1 MLVVETVIK
10 DYGILH
16 SSSNKRYNMHVLCV
30 GIAWCLYLKENIL
43 IVNKLTDVGV
53 INSLLNL
60 VFSMHKI
67 KYVR

>member
-1 MLVVETVIK
+1 MHML
-10 DYGILH
+10 
-16 SSSNKRYNMHVLCV
+16 CA